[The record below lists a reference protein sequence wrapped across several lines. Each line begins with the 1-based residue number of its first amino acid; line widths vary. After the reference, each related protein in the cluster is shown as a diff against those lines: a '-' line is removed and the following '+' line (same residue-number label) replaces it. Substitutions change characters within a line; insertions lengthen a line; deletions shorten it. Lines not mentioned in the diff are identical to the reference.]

1 MYFGDLLDTC
11 DKTLS
16 FEDFHVVVSC
26 ALHATEQ
33 HMTENKV
40 DAILFIE
47 NFYRQ
52 FMPMIELIQI
62 IIKKMMIVDTYIMYI
77 LRIEIEYRP

>member
-1 MYFGDLLDTC
+1 M
-11 DKTLS
+11 
-16 FEDFHVVVSC
+16 VVSC

>member
-1 MYFGDLLDTC
+1 
-11 DKTLS
+11 
-16 FEDFHVVVSC
+16 
-26 ALHATEQ
+26 
-33 HMTENKV
+33 MTENKV